1 MSLPKEMALELFKPF
16 VIKELVQREI
26 ATNIKNA
33 KSKIER
39 MDDEVSEGT
48 CLWKNNIKN
57 ILYYLT
63 VHQHFIDLVSRHLNQ
78 L

>member
-1 MSLPKEMALELFKPF
+1 M
-16 VIKELVQREI
+16 KELVQREI

-39 MDDEVSEGT
+39 MDDEVWDVLEEV
-48 CLWKNNIKN
+48 IRD

-63 VHQHFIDLVSRHLNQ
+63 VHQHFIDLVFKHLNQ